1 MIIQKIF
8 GIPNFLTIAST
19 SYKNSF
25 QYSGVPLTQRINE
38 NALSLATK
46 LLIASSKL
54 FLTIP
59 AVSVPSVI
67 VCIAK
72 VIGELK
78 WSCPYRDLAK
88 KM

>member
-1 MIIQKIF
+1 MIIQEIF

-19 SYKNSF
+19 SYKNFF
-25 QYSGVPLTQRINE
+25 QYVGVPLTQRINK

-46 LLIASSKL
+46 HLIAPSKL

-59 AVSVPSVI
+59 AVSVPSVT

-72 VIGELK
+72 FISELK
-78 WSCPYRDLAK
+78 WCCSYTDLAK